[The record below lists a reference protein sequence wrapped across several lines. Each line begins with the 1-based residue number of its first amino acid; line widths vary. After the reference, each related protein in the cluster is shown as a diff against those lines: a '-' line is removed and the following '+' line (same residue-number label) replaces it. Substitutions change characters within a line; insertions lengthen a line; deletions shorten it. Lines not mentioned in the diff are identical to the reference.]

1 LLERKVFNYKE
12 ISTYQDGRMLQ
23 LQAVEKIKFTYALR
37 ALQIDSILWQR
48 MSNSSLAQAQESLQ

>member
-1 LLERKVFNYKE
+1 
-12 ISTYQDGRMLQ
+12 MLQ